1 MYNKTLFPTFAPVNK
16 TETKNCK
23 KMKYARMRKA
33 ALAVAA
39 LLLLPLA
46 PAAAADTAADGRA
59 WQPSPLGVAALLPDT
74 AVAADTAACCPLTAA
89 CAAGNEEVP
98 DLTHRIRPA
107 EWIVPGAA
115 AVLGAVCVKSS
126 WGTKARRSLQHTLSA
141 HGKQKTSVDDYIQ
154 YAPTVVAYALPL
166 CGVKST
172 HGLKDRTLLLAMS
185 YAMMGI
191 AVNVSKRAFKEK
203 RPDSGARNSFPSGH
217 TATAFMG
224 AEYLWQEYRHT
235 HPIIGYGGYVV
246 ATAVG
251 FMRIHNDRHWAND
264 VLAGAAVGM
273 LSTKFAYWLYP
284 KIFRESPRRSK
295 NSTAFMGMPYASTDG
310 AGLSM
315 ALVF

>member
-1 MYNKTLFPTFAPVNK
+1 
-16 TETKNCK
+16 
-23 KMKYARMRKA
+23 MKYICMRKA

-39 LLLLPLA
+39 LLLPSLA
-46 PAAAADTAADGRA
+46 SAAGDTTAPDDRA
-59 WQPSPLGVAALLPDT
+59 WQPAPVCAAALLPDT
-74 AVAADTAACCPLTAA
+74 TLAVDTAACCRQ
-89 CAAGNEEVP
+89 NEVIGYASTEAP
-98 DLTHRIRPA
+98 DRTHRIRPA

-166 CGVKST
+166 CGVEST

-185 YAMMGI
+185 YATMGI

-203 RPDSGARNSFPSGH
+203 RPDSNARNSFPSGH

-235 HPIIGYGGYVV
+235 HPLIGYGGYVV

-284 KIFRESPRRSK
+284 KIFRETPRRSK
-295 NSTAFMGMPYASTDG
+295 NTAAFVGMPYYSSDG
-310 AGLSM
+310 AGVNLS
-315 ALVF
+315 LVF

>member
-1 MYNKTLFPTFAPVNK
+1 
-16 TETKNCK
+16 
-23 KMKYARMRKA
+23 MKYAIIRKA

-39 LLLLPLA
+39 LSLPSLA
-46 PAAAADTAADGRA
+46 FAGGTETAPGGIARQSAPVCAA
-59 WQPSPLGVAALLPDT
+59 VLLPDT
-74 AVAADTAACCPLTAA
+74 AVASAAEGCCSLDGA
-89 CAAGNEEVP
+89 CADAGVEVP

-141 HGKQKTSVDDYIQ
+141 HGKQHTSVDDYIQ

-185 YAMMGI
+185 YATMGI

-235 HPIIGYGGYVV
+235 HPLIGYGGYVV

-295 NSTAFMGMPYASTDG
+295 GNAAFVGMPYYSTEG
-310 AGLSM
+310 AGVNM